1 MIEKIRV
8 AVIYKSDNVFQ
19 SGHHFDNCYYNFFM
33 NALMRNKRLD
43 VKNFP
48 TESEFDASILRNQ
61 FDVILLWS
69 NNDWGMPNE
78 IKGIQELDIPVIA
91 RSGDPGNAKKSI
103 KNHKRWKINYYFGFH
118 HEQFFHELYPSNF
131 KYKTIF
137 FGLEPSLYE
146 NLKPF
151 NERIKNRI
159 LVSGATGNK
168 KFLARIINN
177 VRDPKWNA
185 YRCYFLRTECTKLS
199 YIDYTSTLTHEYVG
213 DMYPKLLE
221 KYAASVAASTH
232 SPVIKFWEIPA
243 AGCLTFME
251 VTDKNRGEYLGFE
264 DGKSAVFIDEDNYKL
279 RLKQYLSEPDNPKW
293 ERIAEAGRIHSL
305 ENFNN
310 DKAVCHLID
319 LMDEILSDF

>member
-1 MIEKIRV
+1 
-8 AVIYKSDNVFQ
+8 
-19 SGHHFDNCYYNFFM
+19 M

-48 TESEFDASILRNQ
+48 TESEFDASVLRNQ

-91 RSGDPGNAKKSI
+91 RSGDPRNAKKSI
-103 KNHKRWKINYYFGFH
+103 KNHKRWKINYYFSFH
-118 HEQFFHELYPSNF
+118 TEQFFHELYPSNF

-159 LVSGATGNK
+159 LLSGAIGNK
-168 KFLARIINN
+168 KFLSRIINDIRN
-177 VRDPKWNA
+177 PKWNA
-185 YRCYFLRTECTKLS
+185 YRCYFLRTQCTKLS
-199 YIDYTSTLTHEYVG
+199 YIDYTPTLNHKYVG

-221 KYAASVAASTH
+221 KYATSVAADTF
-232 SPVIKFWEIPA
+232 SPAVKYWEMTA

-251 VTDKNRGEYLGFE
+251 ITEKNKGKHIGFNDGLNAIFINENNYKEKFE
-264 DGKSAVFIDEDNYKL
+264 D
-279 RLKQYLSEPDNPKW
+279 YLADIDNPKW
-293 ERIAEAGRIHSL
+293 QEIALAGRDYAL
-305 ENFNN
+305 KELNN
-310 DKAVCHLID
+310 DKAVESLVE
-319 LMDEILSDF
+319 LMREMI